1 MATTTPRYTEIVTVA
16 ARLFATKGY
25 GATSVQDIADDV
37 GMLKGSLYHHISGKQ
52 ALLVAVIQSVHDS
65 ALDRLSEARKQAG
78 SPLETL
84 SWFISDHV
92 MYNIDHLNG
101 IRVYF
106 QEFRS
111 LDAPNADRIW
121 RDRLTYDR
129 FVRKLVIDAQM
140 SGEADGT
147 VDPSDTAIAIL
158 ALMNWVYQWYD
169 PSVGV
174 SPRAT
179 AATIASQGIRLLT
192 TGRAA

>member
-52 ALLVAVIQSVHDS
+52 ALLEAVIQSVHDS
-65 ALDRLSEARKQAG
+65 ALDRLSEASKRTG

-111 LDAPNADRIW
+111 LDTASADRIW
-121 RDRLTYDR
+121 RDRLAYDR
-129 FVRKLVIDAQM
+129 FVRKLVMDAQM
-140 SGEADGT
+140 SGEADNA
-147 VDPSDTAIAIL
+147 VDPHNTAVAIL
-158 ALMNWVYQWYD
+158 SLMNWVYQWYD
-169 PSVGV
+169 PSEGV
-174 SPRAT
+174 SARAT